1 MTNQPTTGKPKQTQ
15 NVALVCFAILGALTA
30 RKTGGAFPWVA
41 AFGCAFTA
49 WFCLKLL
56 GWLVSALN
64 APVRQQHGA
73 TAIKEAIGK
82 GFLLMIPFTAL
93 ALMADLW
100 LKWSTAQAFTSA
112 GIMTASAA
120 FAAELVKLG
129 GKKLL
134 SMVLPSLFA
143 CGFSA
148 MWMFLSAWLQA
159 VWRHS

>member
-1 MTNQPTTGKPKQTQ
+1 MATQPSLGKSRLNQ
-15 NVALVCFAILGALTA
+15 NVALVCFAVLGALTA
-30 RKTGGAFPWVA
+30 RRTAGSLPLVS

-64 APVRQQHGA
+64 APIRQQHGSP
-73 TAIKEAIGK
+73 AIKEAIFK
-82 GFLLMIPFTAL
+82 GFLLMVPFTVL

-100 LKWSTAQAFTSA
+100 LKWSAVQAFTSA

-120 FAAELVKLG
+120 VGADLVKLG
-129 GKKLL
+129 GRKLF

-143 CGFSA
+143 FGFSA
-148 MWMFLSAWLQA
+148 VWMILSAWLQA